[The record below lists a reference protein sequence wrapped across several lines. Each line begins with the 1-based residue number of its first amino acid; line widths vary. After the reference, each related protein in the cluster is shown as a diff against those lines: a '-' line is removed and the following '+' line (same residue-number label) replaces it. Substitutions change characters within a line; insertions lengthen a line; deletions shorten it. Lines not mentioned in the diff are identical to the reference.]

1 MLKDDVSHDIIEICW
16 NKKLKLDSFE
26 RPNKFLF
33 QMWGLATSQQTTFHL
48 MTLGVIL
55 THDLALALEQFR
67 LYIKAYFTWAVLLAQ
82 LVICF
87 GHQRSVVRIQSSA
100 ILFIIN
106 IIKKLYW

>member
-82 LVICF
+82 LVEHLIRTPEIR
-87 GHQRSVVRIQSSA
+87 GSNPVIS
-100 ILFIIN
+100 N
-106 IIKKLYW
+106 IIYYQHH